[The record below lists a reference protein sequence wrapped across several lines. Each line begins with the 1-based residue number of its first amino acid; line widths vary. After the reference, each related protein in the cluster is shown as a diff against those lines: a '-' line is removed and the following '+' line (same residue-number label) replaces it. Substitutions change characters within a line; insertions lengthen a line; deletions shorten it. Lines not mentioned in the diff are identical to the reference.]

1 MSWLPF
7 QAAWGIFMGV
17 VNFFY
22 WFVMWP
28 VVFFVLSFFLVV
40 VSVREVVLQ
49 RLQRHTSAFWL
60 FLMGEVILFASLFV
74 SVIWGEESGVGA
86 LANGFELP
94 FVSCFL
100 LLTSSVTITVY
111 HHSYGLYSGRLFL
124 YLSMVLGF
132 LFILVQVWEFYG
144 SGTDSLYCPYFS
156 ASYITVGLH
165 FIHVVVGLLAM
176 LFLLIIGP
184 EEYYYY
190 GSLVVW
196 YWHFV
201 DYVWLWVYLLIYY

>member
-7 QAAWGIFMGV
+7 QAAWGVFMGI

-28 VVFFVLSFFLVV
+28 LAFFGLSVFLIVMVA
-40 VSVREVVLQ
+40 REVVLQ
-49 RLQRHTSAFWL
+49 RLQRHSSAFWL
-60 FLMGEVILFASLFV
+60 FISGEIILFASLFAAV
-74 SVIWGEESGVGA
+74 VWGEESGVGA
-86 LANGFELP
+86 LADGLEFP

-111 HHSYGLYSGRLFL
+111 HHCYGLYSGRLFL

-132 LFILVQVWEFYG
+132 LFIVVQMCEFYG
-144 SGTDSLYCPYFS
+144 SETDSLYCSYFS

-165 FIHVVVGLLAM
+165 FTHVAVGLLAM
-176 LFLLIIGP
+176 LFLLLIGS
-184 EEYYYY
+184 EEHHYYS
-190 GSLVVW
+190 SLVVW